1 MNTMKQILI
10 IILSFFTSSLMAQD
24 VIVKKDG
31 NTIISKVLEISNT
44 EIHYQPWSNQ
54 NGPIYVI
61 NTKDI
66 VRINFSNGDVETFG
80 NAPTNTEQQ
89 QKSSNSEPI
98 QQPNSNDKK
107 EKQNNKSTYQ
117 QAYEQARQQQTHN
130 EDPSWNSSSNNH
142 GFEQKTYNGH
152 TREEW
157 LRSAKNWHT
166 AGNVIY
172 WISALGGAAG
182 GFFLANSGEKFD
194 GTTFLILFGGGI
206 VTGGIVNW
214 IFDDIGDRRERAADM
229 ISASHLLKQDFQL
242 GNTHLTA
249 GLDLLNSKQ
258 TKAFGIGLSIN
269 L

>member
-1 MNTMKQILI
+1 M
-10 IILSFFTSSLMAQD
+10 
-24 VIVKKDG
+24 
-31 NTIISKVLEISNT
+31 
-44 EIHYQPWSNQ
+44 
-54 NGPIYVI
+54 
-61 NTKDI
+61 
-66 VRINFSNGDVETFG
+66 
-80 NAPTNTEQQ
+80 
-89 QKSSNSEPI
+89 
-98 QQPNSNDKK
+98 
-107 EKQNNKSTYQ
+107 
-117 QAYEQARQQQTHN
+117 
-130 EDPSWNSSSNNH
+130 
-142 GFEQKTYNGH
+142 
-152 TREEW
+152 
-157 LRSAKNWHT
+157 
-166 AGNVIY
+166 
-172 WISALGGAAG
+172 GGAAG